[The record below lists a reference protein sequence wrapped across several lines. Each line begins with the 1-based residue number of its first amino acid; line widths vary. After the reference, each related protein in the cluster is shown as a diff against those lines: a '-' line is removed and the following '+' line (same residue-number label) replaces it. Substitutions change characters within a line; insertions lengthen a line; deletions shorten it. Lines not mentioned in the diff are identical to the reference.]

1 MLVRDEKKLAYERD
15 CRSYVWA
22 ETCAT
27 NEDKNITPDSFVLLF
42 LSLFCFGFFRLP
54 LDNKFP
60 YFALKF
66 YLFLILIPEG

>member
-42 LSLFCFGFFRLP
+42 FFVLRLP
-54 LDNKFP
+54 LDNKLP

-66 YLFLILIPEG
+66 

>member
-1 MLVRDEKKLAYERD
+1 MKVTFVHAKVHV
-15 CRSYVWA
+15 SV

-42 LSLFCFGFFRLP
+42 LIFFVFYRLP